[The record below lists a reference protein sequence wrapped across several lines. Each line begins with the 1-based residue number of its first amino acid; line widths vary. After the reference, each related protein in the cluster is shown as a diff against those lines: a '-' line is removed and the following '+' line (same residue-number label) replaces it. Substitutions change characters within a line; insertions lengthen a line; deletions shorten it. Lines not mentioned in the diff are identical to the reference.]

1 MACRRSQDS
10 IGRDEERGES
20 GMCLGKEGTSVSNRC
35 HMPACRDQ
43 AHANHSISSSIIQR
57 IVLPYSSSPSHVAV
71 LHRRRS
77 PTMAG
82 QSSALAQVYSTRSL
96 KRLVQDLTTLYI
108 SNRTRISRGVYVAL
122 FLIVTNRIRNT
133 IKEQKAAT
141 ARISEAR
148 RRGPSTGPA
157 KGKSDAT
164 GKKKVEL
171 NREFFRNLGKLL
183 RICVPGWKSTEVRL
197 LGSYSVFLV
206 LRTLISLYVAELDGR
221 LVGSLVK
228 GKGKDFAKGLVWWMI
243 VAVPATFTNSMVS
256 FVIVYR
262 DSVLEKLTCCSCSY
276 HGTRRR

>member
-1 MACRRSQDS
+1 
-10 IGRDEERGES
+10 
-20 GMCLGKEGTSVSNRC
+20 
-35 HMPACRDQ
+35 MPICRDQ
-43 AHANHSISSSIIQR
+43 PAHANHSISISSSVKR
-57 IVLPYSSSPSHVAV
+57 LVLPFCSLPIHVAV
-71 LHRRRS
+71 VHLRRS

-82 QSSALAQVYSTRSL
+82 QPSALTQVYSTRSL
-96 KRLVQDLTTLYI
+96 KRLVQNVTTLYI
-108 SNRTRISRGVYVAL
+108 SNRTRVSRGVYLAL

-133 IKEQKAAT
+133 IKEQKAAA
-141 ARISEAR
+141 ARVAEAR
-148 RRGPSTGPA
+148 RRGPSTGP
-157 KGKSDAT
+157 KGKSDAA

-221 LVGSLVK
+221 LVSSLVK

-256 FVIVYR
+256 SVVVYP
-262 DSVLEKLTCCSCSY
+262 C
-276 HGTRRR
+276 

>member
-1 MACRRSQDS
+1 MPPFTRLERQRWRAWRKKDGGVSGE
-10 IGRDEERGES
+10 GRN
-20 GMCLGKEGTSVSNRC
+20 LGLEPLSHAWTSTC
-35 HMPACRDQ
+35 QPPLHL
-43 AHANHSISSSIIQR
+43 
-57 IVLPYSSSPSHVAV
+57 VLHHPTPRTPIPYCSLPFHVAV

-82 QSSALAQVYSTRSL
+82 QPSALAHVYSTRSL
-96 KRLVQDLTTLYI
+96 KRLVQNLTTLYI
-108 SNRTRISRGVYVAL
+108 SNRTRISRSVYLAL

-141 ARISEAR
+141 ARIAEAR
-148 RRGPSTGPA
+148 RRGPSTGPT
-157 KGKSDAT
+157 KGKGDGAA

-221 LVGSLVK
+221 LVSSLVK

-256 FVIVYR
+256 
-262 DSVLEKLTCCSCSY
+262 SVVVDR
-276 HGTRRR
+276 HAVMRG